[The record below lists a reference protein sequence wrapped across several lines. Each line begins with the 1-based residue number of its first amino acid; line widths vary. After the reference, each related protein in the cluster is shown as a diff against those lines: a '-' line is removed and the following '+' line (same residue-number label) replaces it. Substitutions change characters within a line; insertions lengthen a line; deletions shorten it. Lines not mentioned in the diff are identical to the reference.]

1 MTELTRYE
9 RPLLKFITCGSVDDG
24 KSTLIG
30 NILSNSKLLYT
41 DQIESLKTESLNG
54 SCDGE
59 LDYSLLLDGLL
70 AEREQGI
77 TIDVAYRYFATKK
90 SSPWW
95 RGNDIVREVIVVCQS
110 SKSSKS
116 SSSSS

>member
-30 NILSNSKLLYT
+30 NILYNSRLLYS

-59 LDYSLLLDGLL
+59 LGLPL
-70 AEREQGI
+70 FLHPE
-77 TIDVAYRYFATKK
+77 KK
-90 SSPWW
+90 LH
-95 RGNDIVREVIVVCQS
+95 RG
-110 SKSSKS
+110 
-116 SSSSS
+116 